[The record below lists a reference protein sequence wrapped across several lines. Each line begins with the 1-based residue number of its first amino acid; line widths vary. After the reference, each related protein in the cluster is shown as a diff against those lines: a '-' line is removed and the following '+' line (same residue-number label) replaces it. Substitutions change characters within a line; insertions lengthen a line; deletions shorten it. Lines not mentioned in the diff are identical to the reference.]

1 MAELKAGAN
10 SGGDEKRAFSFS
22 RSNSAGPRGKGA
34 RYENLKTI
42 LCPVRSIQDT
52 ISYPFS

>member
-1 MAELKAGAN
+1 MAELKARAN